1 MIKHK
6 IEFFVGTFII
16 LGIISLLIIILQIS
30 DVQNIY
36 KITKEYKIKAT
47 FKNVG
52 NLKKK
57 AKVTIGGVKIGNVNK
72 IELKK
77 NLFQE
82 YYPEVEISINNTIN
96 EIPIDSSI
104 NILMSSLLGDSYIQI
119 ELGNENTFLKDGD
132 IVTLTTQALILE
144 DLISKFTFNK

>member
-6 IEFFVGTFII
+6 IEFLVGIFIM
-16 LGIISLLIIILQIS
+16 LGIGSFLMILLQIS
-30 DVQNIY
+30 DVQSMY
-36 KITKEYKIKAT
+36 KTTKEYKINAA
-47 FKNVG
+47 FKNIG

-57 AKVTIGGVKIGNVNK
+57 AKVTIGGVKIGSVSR

-77 NLFQE
+77 NSEQE

-119 ELGNENTFLKDGD
+119 ELGNENFFLKDGD

>member
-6 IEFFVGTFII
+6 IEFLVGSFIM
-16 LGIISLLIIILQIS
+16 LGIASLLMIILQIS
-30 DVQNIY
+30 DVQSIY
-36 KITKEYKIKAT
+36 KTTKEYKINAT

-57 AKVTIGGVKIGNVNK
+57 AKVTIGGVKIGNVSK

-77 NLFQE
+77 NSEQE
-82 YYPEVEISINNTIN
+82 YYPEVEMSINNTIN

-119 ELGNENTFLKDGD
+119 ELGNENFFLKDGD
-132 IVTLTTQALILE
+132 TVTLTTQALILE

>member
-6 IEFFVGTFII
+6 IEFLVGAFII
-16 LGIISLLIIILQIS
+16 LGIASFLMILLQLS
-30 DVQNIY
+30 DVQSIY
-36 KITKEYKIKAT
+36 KTTKEYKINAT
-47 FKNVG
+47 FKNIG

-57 AKVTIGGVKIGNVNK
+57 AKVTIGGVKIGNVSR

-77 NLFQE
+77 NSEQE
-82 YYPEVEISINNTIN
+82 YYPEVEMSINGTIN

-119 ELGNENTFLKDGD
+119 ELGNENFFLKDGD
-132 IVTLTTQALILE
+132 TVTLTTQALILE